1 MRIDYAELRTLSAK
15 PTEGM
20 SPHSRPF
27 YVQYFGWYF
36 SVFPFAQFPKRLLV
50 LKNIYSRRNA

>member
-1 MRIDYAELRTLSAK
+1 MRIDYAKLRTLSAK
-15 PTEGM
+15 LTEGM

-27 YVQYFGWYF
+27 YAQDFGRYFNI
-36 SVFPFAQFPKRLLV
+36 FPFAQFPKRLLV